1 MIALILAAA
10 LAGPTP
16 IRDAV
21 AALAQEFPNCAPG
34 AGDSERIRCLEAG
47 LVEVK
52 RVADDTASCIRTSF
66 VGAGADLVS
75 TAAALKWCDGCA
87 EANPAGFS
95 VEARVGLKVALLG
108 AEIAQCYAAAK
119 HSTKR
124 ANIAKW
130 TMRAINYAA
139 AVSNTIAAIRGKPLL
154 NWGITS
160 AVAP

>member
-1 MIALILAAA
+1 MIALLLAAA
-10 LAGPTP
+10 LSATP
-16 IRDAV
+16 LQDSV
-21 AALAQEFPNCAPG
+21 TKLAAEFPNCAAG
-34 AGDSERIRCLEAG
+34 ATDSERLRCVEAG

-108 AEIAQCYAAAK
+108 GEIAQCYAAAK
-119 HSTKR
+119 KSTKQ
-124 ANIAKW
+124 ANIVKW
-130 TMRAINYAA
+130 SLREINYAA
-139 AVSNTIAAIRGKPLL
+139 VVNNLFAAIRGKPL
-154 NWGITS
+154 WGWGMPPEVT
-160 AVAP
+160 P